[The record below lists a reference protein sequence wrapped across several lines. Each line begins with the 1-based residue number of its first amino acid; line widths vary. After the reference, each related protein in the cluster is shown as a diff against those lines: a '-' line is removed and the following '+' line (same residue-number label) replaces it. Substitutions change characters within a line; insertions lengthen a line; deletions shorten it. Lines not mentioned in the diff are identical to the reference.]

1 MTTKLS
7 IAMVTFSGAVGVLG
21 GAASE
26 VIGHFRSGD
35 KIKKKYPISSK
46 KIQCWMDFLLK
57 ELKNHHEKY
66 KTMLREEKKAGLE
79 RVKKELEST
88 SDEKE
93 SEIVELHSD
102 SHIWNELASR
112 LGNKEDSIR
121 TTEYEFEK
129 LLTE

>member
-7 IAMVTFSGAVGVLG
+7 IAMVTFAGVFGGLG

-26 VIGHFRSGD
+26 VIGDFRSGD
-35 KIKKKYPISSK
+35 KVKKKYPMSSK

-57 ELKNHHEKY
+57 ELKNHHEKC

-79 RVKKELEST
+79 RAKKELESN
-88 SDEKE
+88 SDKKE

-102 SHIWNELASR
+102 SHIWSELASR
-112 LGNKEDSIR
+112 LGSKEDSIR